1 MIRRYLN
8 VVRGEEN
15 DAENM
20 EIEGSLLLTLDQ
32 MARLINS
39 GFVKVIGGHRISQI
53 WLYNNG
59 TESSYS
65 ARVRAQTPLKG
76 NISPFDTSVLLDPNT
91 TTTYTQT
98 VKHKVTPMQSIEIT
112 SDLTKRTYEMIAN
125 LNLSYPGVNEV
136 VKDRYILF
144 CEGIDNMKI
153 LVTADEY
160 ISGAGEGEEDMLRIE
175 FELADA
181 FDADSL
187 NAWKVPPYFLN
198 V

>member
-20 EIEGSLLLTLDQ
+20 EIEGSLMLSLEQ
-32 MARLINS
+32 MKRLVAS

-59 TESSYS
+59 TDSSYT

-76 NISPFDTSVLLDPNT
+76 IPSLDGYNVLLDPDT
-91 TTTYTQT
+91 TTIYSQT
-98 VKHKVTPMQSIEIT
+98 VKHKVTPMQSIEVT
-112 SDLTKRTYEMIAN
+112 SDLTKHTYEMIAN
-125 LNLSYPGVNEV
+125 LNLSYPEVNEV
-136 VKDRYILF
+136 VKDRYVLF

-153 LVTADEY
+153 LVTADAY
-160 ISGAGEGEEDMLRIE
+160 IQGAGEGEEDMFRVE

>member
-20 EIEGSLLLTLDQ
+20 EIEGSLMLSLEQ
-32 MARLINS
+32 MKRLVAS

-59 TESSYS
+59 TDSSYT

-76 NISPFDTSVLLDPNT
+76 IPSLDGYNVLLDPDT
-91 TTTYTQT
+91 TTIYSQT

-112 SDLTKRTYEMIAN
+112 SDLTKHTYEMIAN

-136 VKDRYILF
+136 VKDRYVLF

-153 LVTADEY
+153 LVTADAY
-160 ISGAGEGEEDMLRIE
+160 IQGAGEGEEDMFRVE

>member
-20 EIEGSLLLTLDQ
+20 EIEGSLLLSREQ

-59 TESSYS
+59 TDSSYT

-76 NISPFDTSVLLDPNT
+76 NISPFDTSVLLDPDT

-125 LNLSYPGVNEV
+125 LNLACPGVQEV
-136 VKDRYILF
+136 VKDRFILF
-144 CEGIDNMKI
+144 CEGINNMKI

-160 ISGAGEGEEDMLRIE
+160 IAGAKEGEKDFLRVE
-175 FELADA
+175 FELANA
-181 FDADSL
+181 FDVDSL
-187 NAWKVPPYFLN
+187 NQWKVPHYFFE

>member
-20 EIEGSLLLTLDQ
+20 EIEGSLLLSLEQ
-32 MARLINS
+32 MKRLVSS
-39 GFVKVIGGHRISQI
+39 GFVKIIGGHRISQI

-59 TESSYS
+59 TESSYT

-76 NISPFDTSVLLDPNT
+76 IPSLDGYNALLDPDT
-91 TTTYTQT
+91 TTIYSQT
-98 VKHKVTPMQSIEIT
+98 VKHKVTPMQSIEVT
-112 SDLTKRTYEMIAN
+112 SDLTKHTYEMIAN

-153 LVTADEY
+153 LVTADAY
-160 ISGAGEGEEDMLRIE
+160 IQGAGEGEEDMFRVE

>member
-15 DAENM
+15 DAEHT
-20 EIEGSLLLTLDQ
+20 EIEGSLLLSLEQ
-32 MARLINS
+32 MKRLVAS
-39 GFVKVIGGHRISQI
+39 GFVKIIGGHRISQI

-59 TESSYS
+59 TDSSYT

-76 NISPFDTSVLLDPNT
+76 IPSLDGYNALLDPDT
-91 TTTYTQT
+91 TMEYTQT
-98 VKHKVTPMQSIEIT
+98 VKHKVTPMQSIEVT
-112 SDLTKRTYEMIAN
+112 SDLTKHTYEMIAN

-153 LVTADEY
+153 LVTADAY
-160 ISGAGEGEEDMLRIE
+160 IQGAGEGEEDMFRVE

>member
-20 EIEGSLLLTLDQ
+20 EIEGSLLLSLEQ
-32 MARLINS
+32 MKRLVAS

-59 TESSYS
+59 TDSSYT

-76 NISPFDTSVLLDPNT
+76 IPSLDGYNVLLDPDT
-91 TTTYTQT
+91 TTIYSQT
-98 VKHKVTPMQSIEIT
+98 VKHKVTPMQSIEVT
-112 SDLTKRTYEMIAN
+112 SDLTKHTYEMIAN

-153 LVTADEY
+153 LVTADAY
-160 ISGAGEGEEDMLRIE
+160 IQGAGEGEEDMFRVE